1 MNEHVPSWR
10 DFPAFYDNPTIKRL
24 GKNRRWA
31 ISGRLGDDGED
42 KGKAPISMTP
52 FIHPTLYSWEPCV
65 PVFGNSAQ
73 PHQMVTLD
81 ELCKL
86 VPHAT
91 NCAYRVN
98 EPFDNVIVLDIEKNV
113 DPALREQLLACD
125 WVYGET
131 SMSGQGIHLV
141 VPTPPDMRTRFP
153 EAMTKTVC
161 KLFSGTVEVLLDHWV
176 TFTRNVINK
185 PTNHGTAS
193 LTDILA
199 PEMER
204 MRNLA
209 VEAVDVS
216 ALEPDSAGYKT
227 SLPVFQGSYN
237 EPDERYKRTLEYYD
251 NDMSR
256 MEFALFMRVAK
267 YVARFANEYAGTS
280 GIVLSDSERVWI
292 IYKIAKDHLT
302 HRPKHDEL
310 RLGVPYLLNQAQRAY
325 ELAIIDINT
334 PIEQEEN
341 Q

>member
-1 MNEHVPSWR
+1 MSEHVPSWR
-10 DFPAFYDNPTIKRL
+10 DFPDFYDNPTIKRL
-24 GKNRRWA
+24 GRNRRWA

-52 FIHPTLYSWEPCV
+52 FVHPTLYSWEPHV

-81 ELCKL
+81 ELCEL
-86 VPHAT
+86 VPHAA

-98 EPFDNVIVLDIEKNV
+98 EPFDGVIVLDIEKDV
-113 DPALREQLLACD
+113 DPALRERLLACD

-141 VPTPPDMRTRFP
+141 VPTPQDMRSRFP

-176 TFTRNVINK
+176 TFTRNVIER
-185 PTNHGTAS
+185 PADHGTAS

-204 MRNLA
+204 MRN
-209 VEAVDVS
+209 VSVDAVDVS
-216 ALEPDSAGYKT
+216 ALEPDSAGYRT
-227 SLPVFQGSYN
+227 SLPLFQGSYN
-237 EPDERYKRTLEYYD
+237 EPDPRYRRKLEDYD
-251 NDMSR
+251 NDVSR

-267 YVARFANEYAGTS
+267 YVALSAKAFAGTS
-280 GIVLSDSERVWI
+280 GIVLSDSELVWI
-292 IYKIAKDHLT
+292 VYRIAKQHLEW
-302 HRPKHDEL
+302 RPKHDEL

-325 ELAIIDINT
+325 ELARMETEDR
-334 PIEQEEN
+334 PIEQEE
-341 Q
+341 

>member
-1 MNEHVPSWR
+1 MSEYVPSWR
-10 DFPAFYDNPTIKRL
+10 DFPAFYDNPTIERL

-31 ISGRLGDDGED
+31 ISGRLGDDDED

-52 FIHPTLYSWEPCV
+52 FVHPTLYSWEPHV

-81 ELCKL
+81 ELCEL
-86 VPHAT
+86 VPHAA

-98 EPFDNVIVLDIEKNV
+98 EPFDGVIVLDIEKNV
-113 DPALREQLLACD
+113 DPALRERLLACD

-141 VPTPPDMRTRFP
+141 VPTPPDMRSRFP

-176 TFTRNVINK
+176 TFTRDVIDR
-185 PTNHGTAS
+185 PADHGTVS

-204 MRNLA
+204 MRNIS

-227 SLPVFQGSYN
+227 ALTHFDGSYN
-237 EPDERYKRTLEYYD
+237 EPDPRYKRTLADYD
-251 NDMSR
+251 NDASR
-256 MEFALFMRVAK
+256 MEFAMFMRVAN
-267 YVARFANEYAGTS
+267 YVTNLADNYARTS
-280 GIVLSDSERVWI
+280 CIMLSDSERVWI
-292 IYKIAKDHLT
+292 IYNIAKRCVT
-302 HRPKHDEL
+302 HRPKHDEV
-310 RLGVPYLLNQAQRAY
+310 RLGMPYLLYQAQRAY
-325 ELAIIDINT
+325 ETAIAERTDK
-334 PIEQEEN
+334 PIEQEDA
-341 Q
+341 